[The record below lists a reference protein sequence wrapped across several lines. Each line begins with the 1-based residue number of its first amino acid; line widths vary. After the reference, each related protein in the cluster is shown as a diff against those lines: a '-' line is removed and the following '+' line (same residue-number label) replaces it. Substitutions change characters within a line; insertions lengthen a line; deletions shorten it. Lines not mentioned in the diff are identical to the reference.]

1 MTITPKQLRNIETN
15 SSYQIKGLNAI
26 FDMLD
31 EGRKEAE
38 KQRQLKKSE
47 DTDAN
52 ENELE

>member
-1 MTITPKQLRNIETN
+1 MITPKQLRNIESN
-15 SSYQIKGLNAI
+15 SSYQIKSMNAI

-38 KQRQLKKSE
+38 KKRQHEKRE
-47 DTDAN
+47 DTNAN

>member
-1 MTITPKQLRNIETN
+1 MTITPKQLRNIESN
-15 SSYQIKGLNAI
+15 SAYQIKSMNAI

-38 KQRQLKKSE
+38 KQRQLKKRE

>member
-15 SSYQIKGLNAI
+15 SAYQIKGLNAI

-31 EGRKEAE
+31 EDRKEAE

-47 DTDAN
+47 DTDAKQ
-52 ENELE
+52 ELG

>member
-1 MTITPKQLRNIETN
+1 MPISKQDLEKIERHSAYVTRTM
-15 SSYQIKGLNAI
+15 NAM
-26 FDMLD
+26 FDLLD

-38 KQRQLKKSE
+38 KQRQQKRE

>member
-15 SSYQIKGLNAI
+15 SAYQIKSMKAI
-26 FDMLD
+26 FDLLD

-38 KQRQLKKSE
+38 LKRQLKKRE

-52 ENELE
+52 ENKLG

>member
-1 MTITPKQLRNIETN
+1 MTITPKQLRNIESN
-15 SSYQIKGLNAI
+15 SAYQIKSMNAI

-38 KQRQLKKSE
+38 LKRQLKKSE